1 MIEVWMERVGMPV
14 YKPERTDEEIS
25 ARVRDSVIRQ
35 LRGQIITRTD
45 ADYLNEY
52 INQMVKPDTKESDA
66 G

>member
-1 MIEVWMERVGMPV
+1 MPV